1 MERERPEYLPPIQSR
16 RWSFPWLLVIG
27 VTVLVLAGYGVKQHL
42 ATQAAW
48 EARFNRPKAVPAPD
62 PAQPFVIQA
71 DDPVERIRR
80 IRQEREAAE
89 EYLKERASWRCIDGT
104 PFRQIPGGWE
114 NVRGE
119 RC

>member
-27 VTVLVLAGYGVKQHL
+27 LAVLVLAGYGVKQHL

-48 EARFNRPKAVPAPD
+48 EARFARKTAPRTA
-62 PAQPFVIQA
+62 PTLPPVIQ
-71 DDPVERIRR
+71 DTDPVEQIRR
-80 IRQEREAAE
+80 AQQIRERAE
-89 EYLKERASWRCIDGT
+89 QDMKERATWRCIDGT
-104 PFRQIPGGWE
+104 PLRKIPGGWE
-114 NVRGE
+114 NVPGQ